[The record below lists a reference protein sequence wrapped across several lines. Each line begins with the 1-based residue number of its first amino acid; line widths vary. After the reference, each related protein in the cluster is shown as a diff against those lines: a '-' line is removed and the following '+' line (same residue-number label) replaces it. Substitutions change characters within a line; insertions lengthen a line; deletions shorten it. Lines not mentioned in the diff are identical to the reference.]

1 LKKALIVILVLCT
14 LAAAQNRQSVAVL
27 PSVGTINQLDAELLT
42 DKVREIASKTLPQ
55 KSFMLL
61 KLDAI
66 VNRIGA
72 EELFRAC
79 KEGVC
84 IGELARKAS
93 ADYGARCDIF
103 KRGNDL
109 ILKFELYNV
118 KEEEIVETFT
128 DYDVKDFRGM
138 LAALEK
144 RLPDAFRK
152 MAEVYKESQE
162 AAAAAKPEPKPET
175 YTPPPPKPDTVK
187 TYTLNT
193 YASPSNGG
201 TVSRNPYYNL
211 YKEGTA
217 INISASP
224 SLGYTFAGWTV
235 GGAQISMDDKITLT
249 MNQNITLTAQFQRV
263 PEPKPELKPEPIPEP
278 IPEALPEPSWQSAEQ
293 TEKSKPKN
301 KTAIRTAIGF
311 DIAGAGLVVYGLIE
325 DANAKKQTDDLN
337 NTGAKNSAAA
347 RNAAYVIG
355 GALLAAGISI
365 HIIF

>member
-1 LKKALIVILVLCT
+1 MSLRRLLFFCLFAVT

-42 DKVREIASKTLPQ
+42 DKVREMASKTLPQ

-66 VNRIGA
+66 VNRVGA

-138 LAALEK
+138 LATLEK

-162 AAAAAKPEPKPET
+162 AAAAAAKPEPKPEP
-175 YTPPPPKPDTVK
+175 YRPPPPKPVPAATPAAAPAFTTSYAERDITGTFVDSRDGKTYKTVK
-187 TYTLNT
+187 IGTQTWMAENLN
-193 YASPSNGG
+193 Y
-201 TVSRNPYYNL
+201 
-211 YKEGTA
+211 
-217 INISASP
+217 SASGSKYYKNYAENSDIYGRLYNWSQALEACPVGWHLP
-224 SLGYTFAGWTV
+224 SDAEWKVLVKYVGKKAGKKLKSTSGWK
-235 GGAQISMDDKITLT
+235 GGWIKNGNGTDEYGFS
-249 MNQNITLTAQFQRV
+249 
-263 PEPKPELKPEPIPEP
+263 
-278 IPEALPEPSWQSAEQ
+278 ALSSVQ
-293 TEKSKPKN
+293 
-301 KTAIRTAIGF
+301 
-311 DIAGAGLVVYGLIE
+311 
-325 DANAKKQTDDLN
+325 
-337 NTGAKNSAAA
+337 
-347 RNAAYVIG
+347 
-355 GALLAAGISI
+355 
-365 HIIF
+365 